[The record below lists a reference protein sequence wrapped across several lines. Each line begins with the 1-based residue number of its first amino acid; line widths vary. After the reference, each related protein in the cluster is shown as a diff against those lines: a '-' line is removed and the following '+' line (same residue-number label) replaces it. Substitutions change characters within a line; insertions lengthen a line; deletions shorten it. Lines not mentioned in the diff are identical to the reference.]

1 MSNRTIVITGGSD
14 GIGAEAARQV
24 RRSQPSARL
33 ILVGRS
39 PQKTAAV
46 ARAVGADYLLAD
58 YTRLQEVRR
67 VADEIRSAV
76 DRIDVLANN
85 AGGVFGERTV
95 TVDGNEKTFQVN
107 LLAPFLLTHLLL
119 DPLRSGEG
127 GVINTS
133 SASARIV
140 GKVDIDDLNHERAYA
155 PMRAYGD
162 AKLANILFARG
173 LDRHYRDQG
182 IKAAAFDPGNVRT
195 GFGAENNDVLT
206 RLLYRTP
213 LSKIALIG
221 PEKGGA
227 NLAFFLTG
235 TPGVDWQAGSF
246 YSKTR
251 LASRRQTNKQ
261 VFNDDLIEEFWQRT
275 RALLDIT
282 QDSPQYPPRN
292 DNEV

>member
-1 MSNRTIVITGGSD
+1 MGGSMAERTIVITGGSD

-24 RRSQPSARL
+24 ARATGDRL

-39 PQKTAAV
+39 AAKTEAV
-46 ARAVGADYLLAD
+46 AREVGADHFLAD
-58 YTRLQEVRR
+58 FTRLRDVRR
-67 VADEIRSAV
+67 LAADIQQIT

-85 AGGVFGERTV
+85 AGGLFGDRTV
-95 TVDGNEKTFQVN
+95 TEDGNEKTIQVN

-119 DPLRSGEG
+119 DRLREG
-127 GVINTS
+127 DGVVVNTS
-133 SASARIV
+133 SASAKIV
-140 GKVDIDDLNHERAYA
+140 GKIDVDDLNHEKTYA

-173 LDRHYRDQG
+173 LHARYHSTG
-182 IKAAAFDPGNVRT
+182 INAVAFDPGNVRT

-213 LSKIALIG
+213 LSRLALIS

-235 TPGVDWQAGSF
+235 TPGVDWESGRF
-246 YSKTR
+246 YTR
-251 LASRRQTNKQ
+251 QKPATPRQTNKQ
-261 VFNDDLIEEFWQRT
+261 ISDEALVNQFWHRT
-275 RALLDIT
+275 T
-282 QDSPQYPPRN
+282 QLAGVKS
-292 DNEV
+292 

>member
-1 MSNRTIVITGGSD
+1 MTIKRTIVITGGSD

-24 RRSQPSARL
+24 RRAQPAARL

-39 PQKTAAV
+39 PQKTAAM
-46 ARAVGADYLLAD
+46 AREVDAEHFLAD
-58 YTRLQEVRR
+58 YTELDDVRR
-67 VADEIRSAV
+67 VAEGIRSSV

-107 LLAPFLLTHLLL
+107 VLAPFLLTHLLL
-119 DPLRSGEG
+119 DPLREGDG

-140 GKVDIDDLNHERAYA
+140 GKVDIDDLNHERSYT

-162 AKLANILFARG
+162 AKLANILFAFG
-173 LDRHYRDQG
+173 LDRHHGAEG
-182 IKAAAFDPGNVRT
+182 IQAAAFDPGNVRT
-195 GFGAENNDVLT
+195 SFGAENNDVLT

-213 LSKIALIG
+213 LSKVALIA

-227 NLAFFLTG
+227 NLAFFLNG
-235 TPGVDWQAGSF
+235 RPGVDWQAGRF
-246 YSKTR
+246 YAKTKP
-251 LASRRQTNKQ
+251 ASRRQTNKQ
-261 VFNDDLIEEFWQRT
+261 AFDDSLIEEFWRRV
-275 RALLDIT
+275 RALLNIT
-282 QDSPQYPPRN
+282 D
-292 DNEV
+292 

>member
-1 MSNRTIVITGGSD
+1 MSKRTIVITGGSD

-24 RRSQPSARL
+24 ARTQPSTRL

-46 ARAVGADYLLAD
+46 AREVGADHFLAD
-58 YTRLQEVRR
+58 YARLDDVRR
-67 VADEIRSAV
+67 LAADIRSTV
-76 DRIDVLANN
+76 GRIDVLANN
-85 AGGVFGERTV
+85 AGGIFGERTV

-119 DPLRSGEG
+119 DPLRAGEG

-133 SASARIV
+133 SASARLV
-140 GKVDIDDLNHERAYA
+140 GKVDIDDLNHEKTYT

-162 AKLANILFARG
+162 AKLANILFALG

-182 IKAAAFDPGNVRT
+182 INASAFDPGNVRT
-195 GFGAENNDVLT
+195 GFGAENNDFLT

-213 LSKIALIG
+213 LSKLALIT

-235 TPGVDWQAGSF
+235 KPGYDWQAGRF
-246 YSKTR
+246 YSQTK

-261 VFNDDLIEEFWQRT
+261 TFDDALVEEFWR
-275 RALLDIT
+275 RARSLLGIT
-282 QDSPQYPPRN
+282 KN
-292 DNEV
+292 

>member
-1 MSNRTIVITGGSD
+1 MSERAIVITGGSD
-14 GIGAEAARQV
+14 GIGAEAARQL
-24 RRSQPSARL
+24 RRSQPSIRL

-46 ARAVGADYLLAD
+46 AREVGADHFLAD
-58 YTRLQEVRR
+58 YTRLDEVRR
-67 VADEIRSAV
+67 VAADIRSVA

-95 TVDGNEKTFQVN
+95 TVDGNEKTLQVN

-119 DPLRSGEG
+119 DPLRAGEG

-140 GKVDIDDLNHERAYA
+140 GRVDIDDLNHERTYA

-162 AKLANILFARG
+162 AKLANILFALG

-182 IKAAAFDPGNVRT
+182 INAAAFDPGNVRT
-195 GFGAENNDVLT
+195 NFGAENNGFLT

-213 LSKIALIG
+213 VSKLALIA

-235 TPGVDWQAGSF
+235 KPGVDWQAGRF
-246 YSKTR
+246 YSQTR

-261 VFNDDLIEEFWQRT
+261 AFDEALVEEFWR
-275 RALLDIT
+275 RVHSLLGIT
-282 QDSPQYPPRN
+282 QN
-292 DNEV
+292 